1 MKGMANVGLTLIA
14 AGLIKLY
21 GEYKYYSGKVDA
33 NEFNEVIIK
42 CQSSLIDSLLDQLKK
57 KDEEES

>member
-1 MKGMANVGLTLIA
+1 MKGMANVGLT
-14 AGLIKLY
+14 LIKLY

-33 NEFNEVIIK
+33 NEFNEVVIK